1 MPRLALLAIVTIVV
15 ASGPGAALAQTA
27 TILGDTNQ
35 LLADGSAA
43 LASGRYEEGIRLSLA
58 GLELPN
64 NTADQ
69 AAALSNICAGY
80 AGLKQ
85 WSKALPHCN
94 RSLELDRGNWRTFN
108 NRAAVFVGL
117 ELYELALT
125 DVNSG
130 LEIAPNSATLRKSRE
145 AIEEHRRAAMRFGKR
160 RPAKA

>member
-1 MPRLALLAIVTIVV
+1 MQRLALLAIVF
-15 ASGPGAALAQTA
+15 ASGPGAALAQT
-27 TILGDTNQ
+27 TTMLGDTNQ
-35 LLADGSAA
+35 LLSDGSTA
-43 LASGRYEEGIRLSLA
+43 LAEGRYEEGIRLSLA

-80 AGLKQ
+80 AALKQ

-125 DVNSG
+125 DVNAG

-145 AIEEHRRAAMRFGKR
+145 AIEEHRQAAMRDRKR

>member
-1 MPRLALLAIVTIVV
+1 MQRLAFLAIVAIVV
-15 ASGPGAALAQTA
+15 ASGPGAALAQTT

-35 LLADGSAA
+35 LLSDGSAA
-43 LASGRYEEGIRLSLA
+43 LAEGRYEEGIRLSLA

-80 AGLKQ
+80 AALEQ

-125 DVNSG
+125 DVNAG
-130 LEIAPNSATLRKSRE
+130 LAIAPNSATLRKSRE
-145 AIEEHRRAAMRFGKR
+145 AIEEHRQAAMRDRKR